1 MPSVEW
7 QQNIEEEIKDMSSG
21 LLKLLQ
27 SKLKYYSNAL
37 LTLINPELLFLTNYI
52 VQLNLKGKVLVN
64 VRLD

>member
-27 SKLKYYSNAL
+27 SKLKHYSNAL

-52 VQLNLKGKVLVN
+52 VQLNLKGKVLVK